1 MLSNDD
7 AGPSGDD
14 ELSSDDSINLNDSRG
29 TRRRKRKAKR
39 KRDKAARARLEQ
51 VRSYQ
56 RMPKLPDF
64 AGTKYIQYRINL
76 VSLFKTFK
84 LWTLISGEREMPD
97 KVKDPQG
104 YLEYME
110 DDQVAGDR
118 IVRSLDLGLQLAV
131 DVIPLAKDKFKH
143 LEKQFAQKQD
153 SEALDS
159 WSKLT
164 GLRFNPTRMTWNEFL
179 LLYHK
184 YIAEMAQHGMILD
197 DSTRCMALQGA
208 VKHVFNTRQIVLVI
222 KKENLTEARL
232 KDEIQAEHQRMKGNN
247 PTWKRD
253 PDEDELDEPVF
264 LGMTYTGANDDPPG
278 TKRKFNHEDTA
289 YCTYHDKY
297 GHWTRNCRSK
307 NNDNHDGR

>member
-1 MLSNDD
+1 
-7 AGPSGDD
+7 
-14 ELSSDDSINLNDSRG
+14 
-29 TRRRKRKAKR
+29 
-39 KRDKAARARLEQ
+39 
-51 VRSYQ
+51 
-56 RMPKLPDF
+56 
-64 AGTKYIQYRINL
+64 L

-143 LEKQFAQKQD
+143 LEKQFAQKQE

-179 LLYHK
+179 LLYRK
-184 YIAEMAQHGMILD
+184 YIAEMAQHGMILND
-197 DSTRCMALQGA
+197 PTRCMVLQGA

-222 KKENLTEARL
+222 KKESLTEARL
-232 KDEIQAEHQRMKGNN
+232 KDEIQAEYQRMKGNN
-247 PTWKRD
+247 STWKHN
-253 PDEDELDEPVF
+253 PDEDELEEPKF
-264 LGMTYTGANDDPPG
+264 MGMINAGAKNDSRG

-289 YCTYHDKY
+289 YCTYHEKY
-297 GHWTRNCRSK
+297 GHWTRTAAPRTTMTVEKSPCTTTMVVAVAVVAVAAVVAATAVAMAVEKIVTVVMIMVVAVAVAVVVAVPWWRSWCWPWS
-307 NNDNHDGR
+307 